1 MRVADASTGAPSA
14 SSAAFSCANAPRWNR
29 VGSMNTSG
37 TCFSAFTA
45 SVWLSEMLTIRLSRE
60 PAGSSADAVRPIQPY
75 SLPLLGA
82 AVCQNDI
89 DVKCEND
96 GWS

>member
-1 MRVADASTGAPSA
+1 
-14 SSAAFSCANAPRWNR
+14 
-29 VGSMNTSG
+29 MNTSG
-37 TCFSAFTA
+37 TCFSALTA
-45 SVWLSEMLTIRLSRE
+45 SVWLSAMFTIMFCCS
-60 PAGSSADAVRPIQPY
+60 PSGSSADAVRPTQPY

-89 DVKCEND
+89 DVKWEND

>member
-1 MRVADASTGAPSA
+1 
-14 SSAAFSCANAPRWNR
+14 
-29 VGSMNTSG
+29 MNTSG

-45 SVWLSEMLTIRLSRE
+45 SVWLSEMFTIMFSRA